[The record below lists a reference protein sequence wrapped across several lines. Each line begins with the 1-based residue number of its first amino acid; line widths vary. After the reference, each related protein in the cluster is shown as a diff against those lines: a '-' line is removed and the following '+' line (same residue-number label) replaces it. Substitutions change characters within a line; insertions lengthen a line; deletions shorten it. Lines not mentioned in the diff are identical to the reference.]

1 MHIVLIGP
9 PGSGK
14 GTQSDRIAPQYHLHH
29 VSIGALLRDSFG
41 EHSTLSNM
49 VKGYMSEGKLM
60 RDEVVDALLESMLR
74 KADYQQGVLFDGFP
88 RTRYQAN
95 FLDQLLKDSGH
106 ELDAV
111 IYLKVS
117 DEEVKRRLP
126 GRIMCRRCH
135 APYHRVYNPFT
146 VCHNCGGKQFYRRT
160 DDNPETVQARL
171 RVFHRETSPLLEFY
185 RSSGKLFVVDGE
197 GSIDQVYEAMVAT
210 IEGIRRKEN
219 QPASHAEIEQ
229 IQALNEA
236 VNLLSPDQ
244 AKAALEIVL
253 LGSPGS
259 GKGTQAEIL
268 CKNLNLTHVSTGDLF
283 RNHLKKK
290 TKLGMLAKSYL
301 DRGELVPDDV
311 TVAMVRDRLH
321 QLEADG
327 SFILD
332 GFPRTIAQAKALTE
346 ILNDMQ
352 RRLSAVLYINVSNE
366 EIVKRLS
373 GRVICQE
380 CQTPYHIEYNPPLQA
395 DICNL
400 CQGKL
405 RRRDDDNPDTVRA
418 RLRTYYGQTAPLID
432 YYSHQSILIEINGEG
447 KVDEVVTR
455 IIESVQKMNESAIV
469 LDQVIKSS

>member
-14 GTQSDRIAPQYHLHH
+14 GTQSDKLAPKYHLHH
-29 VSIGALLRDSFG
+29 VSIGALLRESFG
-41 EHSTLSNM
+41 EHTTLSNM

-60 RDEVVDALLESMLR
+60 RDEVVDALLESILR
-74 KADYQQGVLFDGFP
+74 QADYQQGVLFDGFP

-95 FLDQLLKDSGH
+95 FLDQLLDDSGH

-111 IYLKVS
+111 IYLNVS

-126 GRIMCRRCH
+126 GRVICRRCH
-135 APYHRVYNPFT
+135 TPYHRVHNPFT
-146 VCHNCGGKQFYRRT
+146 ICHRCGSKQFYRRT

-171 RVFHRETSPLLEFY
+171 RVFHRETAPLLKFY
-185 RSSGKLFVVDGE
+185 QEKGKLFIVKGE
-197 GSIDQVYEAMVAT
+197 GTIDQVYQTLVEV
-210 IEGIRRKEN
+210 IEGIKAR
-219 QPASHAEIEQ
+219 Q
-229 IQALNEA
+229 IQSASWEDVEQLP
-236 VNLLSPDQ
+236 VLKDVVHLLSPEQ
-244 AKAALEIVL
+244 AKQALEVVL

-259 GKGTQAEIL
+259 GKGTQAEVL
-268 CKNLNLTHVSTGDLF
+268 SKNLNLTHISTGDLF
-283 RNHLKKK
+283 RNHLKNK
-290 TKLGMLAKSYL
+290 TKLGILAKSYL

-311 TVAMVRDRLH
+311 TVAMVRDRLL
-321 QLEADG
+321 QLGEEG

-373 GRVICQE
+373 GRIICQD
-380 CQTPYHIEYNPPLQA
+380 CQTPYHVEYNPPLREG
-395 DICNL
+395 ICNS
-400 CQGKL
+400 CNGKL
-405 RRRDDDNPDTVRA
+405 RRRDDDNPETVRA

-432 YYSHQSILIEINGEG
+432 YYTQEGILREINGEG

-455 IIESVQKMNESAIV
+455 IVEAIEKLGESALL
-469 LDQVIKSS
+469 LDQALKSG